1 MLSSCRYDD
10 AKMVFSE
17 LTDYKDSKEL
27 TIQCDELKHEDLYN
41 KANEAKEQKYYERA
55 HDYFAQLADYK
66 DSKKQAEN
74 MRCET
79 IIAKG
84 TKEINCAISL
94 LNRSRFDKSIE
105 KLETISYYNNVNE
118 IIENFKNKFDLAL
131 QKKEKKKR

>member
-1 MLSSCRYDD
+1 MTTADPKEQD
-10 AKMVFSE
+10 ATAMNSYTTLHCLNNTK
-17 LTDYKDSKEL
+17 
-27 TIQCDELKHEDLYN
+27 N
-41 KANEAKEQKYYERA
+41 KSRNTQTFNIETKEQKYYERA

-105 KLETISYYNNVNE
+105 KLETIC
-118 IIENFKNKFDLAL
+118 
-131 QKKEKKKR
+131 